1 MKIINMNSDWYNMD
15 LNKQL
20 TVGPIDFGASI
31 GVYVNKIKK
40 VG

>member
-1 MKIINMNSDWYNMD
+1 MNTKWYRID

-20 TVGPIDFGASI
+20 MVGSNDFDASI
-31 GVYVNKIKK
+31 GVYVNKIKR

>member
-1 MKIINMNSDWYNMD
+1 MNIDWCNMD

-20 TVGPIDFGASI
+20 MVGSIDFDASI
-31 GVYVNKIKK
+31 GVYVNKIKR